1 MKVHGTFCRFIN
13 AYFQK
18 LEMSVLG
25 EMSQNSDIEFD
36 DESDKNEEDMVFVP
50 PKCMA
55 EIEEDINLSRKYP
68 KLMKAPNLRMI

>member
-1 MKVHGTFCRFIN
+1 
-13 AYFQK
+13 
-18 LEMSVLG
+18 MSVLG
-25 EMSQNSDIEFD
+25 GMSQNSDIEFD

-68 KLMKAPNLRMI
+68 KLMKAPKVRKTMI